1 MTSQH
6 LELTSFWR
14 YADSRPGA
22 VAVIAPDGTATT
34 YAELRDRSNRIANAL
49 RAAGLV
55 TGDRVALVARNG
67 VGFLAWALGAGQV
80 GISVVP
86 VNHHLTPSEAAY
98 ILSDSGARRVVL
110 DPKLADL
117 GNAAMDE
124 AGIPAGHRVW
134 VDEQIPASHEPP
146 TARVFGAMMLYTS
159 GTTGRPKGVLWPNAG
174 LEPEAFQQYV
184 DPIMARR
191 GMAHDPGAVSLVS
204 GPLYHGAP
212 GAWALQ
218 GLHHGHTVLL
228 MDRWDS
234 ELFLRLVQQHRV
246 RTAQLAPIHFHR
258 LLSLG
263 DDVRSSYDV
272 SSLRVVSHAGAA
284 TPVNVKHRM
293 MAWFGP
299 TLHEYYASSEGYG
312 TSIGPEEW
320 LAHPGSVGRAD
331 GDGAEM
337 RIRDEEGTDLP
348 TGEVGTLW
356 VRNPGGAVSSY
367 LNAPEKTAASHST
380 DGFYTVGD
388 LGYLDDD
395 GYLYLVD
402 RRDDLILS
410 GGVNV
415 YPAEV
420 EQALARH
427 AGVREV
433 VVVGVPDQEWGQA
446 VHAVIVPV
454 DASAGPELIDD
465 VLAFVR
471 EHLAGFKVPRT
482 MELRDRLPYTES
494 GKLLRRAL
502 RDELSTP

>member
-1 MTSQH
+1 MQQQ
-6 LELTSFWR
+6 SFWT
-14 YADSRPGA
+14 YADSQPDA

-34 YAELRDRSNRIANAL
+34 YADLRDRTNRIGNAL
-49 RAAGLV
+49 RAGGLA
-55 TGDRVALVARNG
+55 TGDRVALLARNG
-67 VGFLAWALGAGQV
+67 VGFLEWALGAGQV
-80 GISVVP
+80 GIPVVP
-86 VNHHLTPSEAAY
+86 VNHHLTAGEAAY
-98 ILSDSGARRVVL
+98 ILSDSGARRVVV
-110 DPKLADL
+110 DPALADL
-117 GNAAMDE
+117 GAAAMDE
-124 AGIPAGHRVW
+124 AGIPAGCRIW
-134 VDEQIPASHEPP
+134 VDEQVTASPEPP
-146 TARVFGAMMLYTS
+146 TDRVFAAMMLYTS
-159 GTTGRPKGVLWPNAG
+159 GTTGRPKGVVWPSAG
-174 LEPEAFQQYV
+174 LDPEVFQQYV

-191 GMAHDPGAVSLVS
+191 GMTHDPGAVSLVS

-234 ELFLRLVQQHRV
+234 EGFLRLVQQQRV

-258 LLSLG
+258 LLNL
-263 DDVRSSYDV
+263 DDGARSGYDV

-284 TPVNVKHRM
+284 TPVDVKHRM
-293 MAWFGP
+293 MTWFGP

-337 RIRDEEGTDLP
+337 RIRDEDGKDLP
-348 TGEVGTLW
+348 AGDVGTLW

-420 EQALARH
+420 EQALAGH

-433 VVVGVPDQEWGQA
+433 VVVGVPDPEWGHV
-446 VHAVIVPV
+446 VHAVVVPA
-454 DASAGPELIDD
+454 DPAAGPELIDSIK
-465 VLAFVR
+465 AYAR

-482 MELRDRLPYTES
+482 MELREQLPYTES

-502 RDELSTP
+502 RDELSTR